1 MSGTII
7 GTVGHFAHFDRF
19 VEAVRQ
25 LHAAGYT
32 NLRVA
37 SPIPHHEIDEVL
49 ERRESPVRVFTLVG
63 AILGGITGLLLT
75 INTSIAYPLIT
86 GGKPIVSMPAFIVIV
101 FELTILF
108 GAIGTLVGL
117 LVNARLPRLH
127 IGLAFDSRFCEDQF
141 GLFVF
146 CGADQIATT
155 SQILRESG
163 AVEVRNV
170 EE

>member
-1 MSGTII
+1 MSDRII

-19 VEAVRQ
+19 LAAVRQ
-25 LHAAGYT
+25 LHAAGFHH
-32 NLRVA
+32 LRVA
-37 SPIPHHEIDEVL
+37 SPVPHLEIDEVL
-49 ERRESPVRVFTLVG
+49 GRRESPVKVFTLVG
-63 AILGGITGLLLT
+63 GILGGITGLMLT
-75 INTSIAYPLIT
+75 INTSISYPLIT

-117 LVNARLPRLH
+117 LVNGRFPRLQ
-127 IGLAFDSRFCEDQF
+127 IGPAFDAHFCEDQF

-146 CGADQIATT
+146 CSVDQIPTT

-163 AVEVRNV
+163 AVEVRDV
-170 EE
+170 EG